1 MKFKK
6 IILSLSRVFNL
17 NLFFFLQLV
26 LLDFGACRSYEKSFM
41 DQYIVMIN
49 AAGDNDRAKV
59 LELSRKMGFLT
70 GYESKVKNLINFKSF
85 QNTIL

>member
-1 MKFKK
+1 
-6 IILSLSRVFNL
+6 
-17 NLFFFLQLV
+17 
-26 LLDFGACRSYEKSFM
+26 M

-70 GYESKVKNLINFKSF
+70 GYESKVENLINFKSF